1 MVNAIKKLCKVCLVT
16 TMVLTPSSVLAQN
29 VVKGTVLDAN
39 NEPVIG
45 ASVIEKGN
53 PKNGTVTDIDGN
65 FTLNLKAGKTAV
77 ISYIGMV
84 AQEVKVG
91 GQAQTIVLK
100 DDNSQLNEVVVV
112 GYTSKARKDLT
123 GSVGS
128 ISGQKLA
135 VVPVASAAEALA
147 GKIAGVQVTTVDGAP
162 GADIN
167 IRIRGGSAI
176 SSSQDS
182 KPLFIVDGFQADN
195 INDIPPTDIQSIDV
209 LKDASL
215 TAVYG
220 ARGGNGVV
228 IVTTKSA
235 QAGKVKV
242 DFNAYGQLSWLA
254 GKQEMLDTYEF
265 VKYQLDGTYDKN
277 DKKHAFRRDFGN
289 PNDLDIYKT
298 KTTHDWQDEL
308 MGDPALTQMY
318 NVTVNGGNE
327 KLRFSTSLTQHNQD
341 GIISN
346 SGVRRTN
353 MNTKIN
359 VKLAKNVNLLV
370 NPRFT
375 YRRDLGAGANGIG
388 TGGLVGVLNYK
399 PTNGLREF
407 TNYDDE
413 WQDFSV
419 ERYWKL
425 ASPLDDINQNYL
437 LKHSYSFTNQASLT
451 WEIIPNLTFRSD
463 IAQFWSFSDN
473 NRFYGYLTNE
483 AAKNENMPVAQIT
496 NTRGFKYTWT
506 NTLNYS
512 LTLKEKHNFSF
523 LLGQEVQHTQ
533 TTTNY
538 QASRYF
544 PQSTSPR
551 YAFNNMGL
559 GSAYASTSSVTTP
572 NRIASYF
579 GQINYNYKHK
589 YLLSGTMRADGST
602 RFAPGNQWGY
612 FPSISGAWVISEES
626 WWNKDV
632 VDQLK
637 IRAAFGLSGN
647 NNIGDDRWRYQYNI
661 NAQGGPSWG
670 ENSTT
675 QNGDKYYASDGLF
688 PNNKIKWETTVTRNL
703 AADISLFK
711 GRITLTPEIYWNTT
725 RDLLYKC
732 QIPTTTGYSQQWQNV
747 GRVSNKG
754 FELSINGDILR
765 GKDYVLSANFNMG
778 MNKTK
783 VEKINGTDAYIPG
796 KSWDSEDNFRLVEGK
811 EVGLIYGYVY
821 EGLYGFNEF
830 HRNGFN
836 YAANDEAYLAE
847 NPGVQEKPTV
857 TGLFSTAPGSIKLKD
872 INGDGKIDINDRTVV
887 GNTNPKVQGGFG
899 LSGKWKNFDFT
910 ANFTYMLDFDVINA
924 TAYQL
929 SSAKDASQT
938 NPRNVLK
945 KFDYNNRWVYHGDI
959 YIENADGTK
968 SIYNLNECLL
978 GNSQHID
985 YLDLYE
991 ELNAGKTLWN
1001 PQDVT
1006 KNYTLSNFVEDGS
1019 FLRLNDLTIGYTL
1032 PTLNVPLDNQRR
1044 AQNSIIPQIG
1054 SNSVDGWFAR
1064 NTFVYATHV
1073 ATATFSV

>member
-265 VKYQLDGTYDKN
+265 VKYQLDGTYN
-277 DKKHAFRRDFGN
+277 SNSKKYAFRRDFGN

-375 YRRDLGAGANGIG
+375 YRRDLGAGASGIG

-407 TNYDDE
+407 TSYDDE

-473 NRFYGYLTNE
+473 NRFYGYLTDE

-579 GQINYNYKHK
+579 GQINYNYMHK

-661 NAQGGPSWG
+661 NSQGGPSWG
-670 ENSTT
+670 ESTTT

-711 GRITLTPEIYWNTT
+711 GRITLTPEVYWNTT

-830 HRNGFN
+830 HRNG
-836 YAANDEAYLAE
+836 
-847 NPGVQEKPTV
+847 
-857 TGLFSTAPGSIKLKD
+857 
-872 INGDGKIDINDRTVV
+872 DRKSVV
-887 GNTNPKVQGGFG
+887 
-899 LSGKWKNFDFT
+899 
-910 ANFTYMLDFDVINA
+910 
-924 TAYQL
+924 
-929 SSAKDASQT
+929 
-938 NPRNVLK
+938 
-945 KFDYNNRWVYHGDI
+945 
-959 YIENADGTK
+959 
-968 SIYNLNECLL
+968 
-978 GNSQHID
+978 
-985 YLDLYE
+985 
-991 ELNAGKTLWN
+991 
-1001 PQDVT
+1001 
-1006 KNYTLSNFVEDGS
+1006 
-1019 FLRLNDLTIGYTL
+1019 
-1032 PTLNVPLDNQRR
+1032 
-1044 AQNSIIPQIG
+1044 
-1054 SNSVDGWFAR
+1054 
-1064 NTFVYATHV
+1064 
-1073 ATATFSV
+1073 

>member
-1 MVNAIKKLCKVCLVT
+1 
-16 TMVLTPSSVLAQN
+16 MVLTPSSVLAQN

-265 VKYQLDGTYDKN
+265 VKYQLDGTYDSN
-277 DKKHAFRRDFGN
+277 SKKHAFRRDFGN

-375 YRRDLGAGANGIG
+375 YRRDLGAGASGIG

-407 TNYDDE
+407 TSYDDE

-473 NRFYGYLTNE
+473 NRFYGYLTDE

-512 LTLKEKHNFSF
+512 LTLKENHNFSF

-579 GQINYNYKHK
+579 GQINYNYMHK

-670 ENSTT
+670 ESTTT

-688 PNNKIKWETTVTRNL
+688 PNNRENIVLTAEDIAIDRKLETLIR
-703 AADISLFK
+703 
-711 GRITLTPEIYWNTT
+711 YTT
-725 RDLLYKC
+725 
-732 QIPTTTGYSQQWQNV
+732 
-747 GRVSNKG
+747 
-754 FELSINGDILR
+754 
-765 GKDYVLSANFNMG
+765 YVL
-778 MNKTK
+778 
-783 VEKINGTDAYIPG
+783 P
-796 KSWDSEDNFRLVEGK
+796 
-811 EVGLIYGYVY
+811 
-821 EGLYGFNEF
+821 
-830 HRNGFN
+830 
-836 YAANDEAYLAE
+836 
-847 NPGVQEKPTV
+847 
-857 TGLFSTAPGSIKLKD
+857 
-872 INGDGKIDINDRTVV
+872 
-887 GNTNPKVQGGFG
+887 
-899 LSGKWKNFDFT
+899 
-910 ANFTYMLDFDVINA
+910 
-924 TAYQL
+924 
-929 SSAKDASQT
+929 
-938 NPRNVLK
+938 
-945 KFDYNNRWVYHGDI
+945 
-959 YIENADGTK
+959 
-968 SIYNLNECLL
+968 LL
-978 GNSQHID
+978 
-985 YLDLYE
+985 
-991 ELNAGKTLWN
+991 
-1001 PQDVT
+1001 
-1006 KNYTLSNFVEDGS
+1006 
-1019 FLRLNDLTIGYTL
+1019 
-1032 PTLNVPLDNQRR
+1032 
-1044 AQNSIIPQIG
+1044 
-1054 SNSVDGWFAR
+1054 
-1064 NTFVYATHV
+1064 
-1073 ATATFSV
+1073 

>member
-1 MVNAIKKLCKVCLVT
+1 MVNAIKKLCKVCLVA

-277 DKKHAFRRDFGN
+277 DKKYAFRRDFGN

-375 YRRDLGAGANGIG
+375 YRRDLGAGASGIG

-425 ASPLDDINQNYL
+425 ASPMDDINQNYL

-473 NRFYGYLTNE
+473 NRFYGYLTDE

-512 LTLKEKHNFSF
+512 LTLKENHNFSF

-579 GQINYNYKHK
+579 GTITISTSTCSQVPCVPMVLPD
-589 YLLSGTMRADGST
+589 LLQVTSGVTSHL
-602 RFAPGNQWGY
+602 
-612 FPSISGAWVISEES
+612 SLVH
-626 WWNKDV
+626 
-632 VDQLK
+632 
-637 IRAAFGLSGN
+637 GLSL
-647 NNIGDDRWRYQYNI
+647 RSL
-661 NAQGGPSWG
+661 GGTRTS
-670 ENSTT
+670 ST
-675 QNGDKYYASDGLF
+675 S
-688 PNNKIKWETTVTRNL
+688 
-703 AADISLFK
+703 
-711 GRITLTPEIYWNTT
+711 
-725 RDLLYKC
+725 
-732 QIPTTTGYSQQWQNV
+732 
-747 GRVSNKG
+747 
-754 FELSINGDILR
+754 
-765 GKDYVLSANFNMG
+765 
-778 MNKTK
+778 
-783 VEKINGTDAYIPG
+783 
-796 KSWDSEDNFRLVEGK
+796 
-811 EVGLIYGYVY
+811 
-821 EGLYGFNEF
+821 
-830 HRNGFN
+830 
-836 YAANDEAYLAE
+836 
-847 NPGVQEKPTV
+847 
-857 TGLFSTAPGSIKLKD
+857 
-872 INGDGKIDINDRTVV
+872 
-887 GNTNPKVQGGFG
+887 
-899 LSGKWKNFDFT
+899 
-910 ANFTYMLDFDVINA
+910 
-924 TAYQL
+924 
-929 SSAKDASQT
+929 
-938 NPRNVLK
+938 
-945 KFDYNNRWVYHGDI
+945 
-959 YIENADGTK
+959 
-968 SIYNLNECLL
+968 
-978 GNSQHID
+978 
-985 YLDLYE
+985 
-991 ELNAGKTLWN
+991 
-1001 PQDVT
+1001 
-1006 KNYTLSNFVEDGS
+1006 
-1019 FLRLNDLTIGYTL
+1019 
-1032 PTLNVPLDNQRR
+1032 
-1044 AQNSIIPQIG
+1044 
-1054 SNSVDGWFAR
+1054 
-1064 NTFVYATHV
+1064 
-1073 ATATFSV
+1073 

>member
-29 VVKGTVLDAN
+29 VVKGTVLDSN

-53 PKNGTVTDIDGN
+53 PKNGTVTDLDGN
-65 FTLNLKAGKTAV
+65 FTLNLKKGKTAV
-77 ISYIGMV
+77 VSYIGML
-84 AQEVKVG
+84 AQEVQMG
-91 GQAQTIVLK
+91 ASNQTIVLK
-100 DDNSQLNEVVVV
+100 DDNSQLEEVVVV

-265 VKYQLDGTYDKN
+265 VKYQLDGTYN
-277 DKKHAFRRDFGN
+277 DNSKKYAFRRDFGN
-289 PNDLDIYKT
+289 PNDIDIYKT

-375 YRRDLGAGANGIG
+375 YRRDLGAGASGIG

-407 TNYDDE
+407 TSYDDE

-425 ASPLDDINQNYL
+425 ASPLDDINQNYN

-451 WEIIPNLTFRSD
+451 WEIIPNLSFRSD

-473 NRFYGYLTNE
+473 NRFYGYLTDE

-512 LTLKEKHNFSF
+512 LTLKEKHNLSF

-544 PQSTSPR
+544 PQSTAPR

-675 QNGDKYYASDGLF
+675 D
-688 PNNKIKWETTVTRNL
+688 R
-703 AADISLFK
+703 
-711 GRITLTPEIYWNTT
+711 
-725 RDLLYKC
+725 
-732 QIPTTTGYSQQWQNV
+732 
-747 GRVSNKG
+747 
-754 FELSINGDILR
+754 
-765 GKDYVLSANFNMG
+765 
-778 MNKTK
+778 
-783 VEKINGTDAYIPG
+783 
-796 KSWDSEDNFRLVEGK
+796 KS
-811 EVGLIYGYVY
+811 
-821 EGLYGFNEF
+821 
-830 HRNGFN
+830 
-836 YAANDEAYLAE
+836 
-847 NPGVQEKPTV
+847 
-857 TGLFSTAPGSIKLKD
+857 
-872 INGDGKIDINDRTVV
+872 VV
-887 GNTNPKVQGGFG
+887 
-899 LSGKWKNFDFT
+899 
-910 ANFTYMLDFDVINA
+910 
-924 TAYQL
+924 
-929 SSAKDASQT
+929 
-938 NPRNVLK
+938 
-945 KFDYNNRWVYHGDI
+945 
-959 YIENADGTK
+959 
-968 SIYNLNECLL
+968 
-978 GNSQHID
+978 
-985 YLDLYE
+985 
-991 ELNAGKTLWN
+991 
-1001 PQDVT
+1001 
-1006 KNYTLSNFVEDGS
+1006 
-1019 FLRLNDLTIGYTL
+1019 
-1032 PTLNVPLDNQRR
+1032 
-1044 AQNSIIPQIG
+1044 
-1054 SNSVDGWFAR
+1054 
-1064 NTFVYATHV
+1064 
-1073 ATATFSV
+1073 

>member
-254 GKQEMLDTYEF
+254 GKQDMLDTYEF
-265 VKYQLDGTYDKN
+265 VKYQLDGTYDSN
-277 DKKHAFRRDFGN
+277 SKKYAFRRDFGN

-375 YRRDLGAGANGIG
+375 YRRDLGAGASGIG

-407 TNYDDE
+407 TSYDDE

-425 ASPLDDINQNYL
+425 ASPMDDINQNYL

-473 NRFYGYLTNE
+473 NRFYGYLTDE

-670 ENSTT
+670 ESTTT

-711 GRITLTPEIYWNTT
+711 GRITLTPEVYWNTT
-725 RDLLYKC
+725 RE
-732 QIPTTTGYSQQWQNV
+732 I
-747 GRVSNKG
+747 GR
-754 FELSINGDILR
+754 
-765 GKDYVLSANFNMG
+765 A
-778 MNKTK
+778 
-783 VEKINGTDAYIPG
+783 
-796 KSWDSEDNFRLVEGK
+796 
-811 EVGLIYGYVY
+811 
-821 EGLYGFNEF
+821 
-830 HRNGFN
+830 
-836 YAANDEAYLAE
+836 
-847 NPGVQEKPTV
+847 
-857 TGLFSTAPGSIKLKD
+857 
-872 INGDGKIDINDRTVV
+872 
-887 GNTNPKVQGGFG
+887 
-899 LSGKWKNFDFT
+899 
-910 ANFTYMLDFDVINA
+910 
-924 TAYQL
+924 
-929 SSAKDASQT
+929 
-938 NPRNVLK
+938 
-945 KFDYNNRWVYHGDI
+945 
-959 YIENADGTK
+959 
-968 SIYNLNECLL
+968 
-978 GNSQHID
+978 
-985 YLDLYE
+985 
-991 ELNAGKTLWN
+991 
-1001 PQDVT
+1001 
-1006 KNYTLSNFVEDGS
+1006 
-1019 FLRLNDLTIGYTL
+1019 
-1032 PTLNVPLDNQRR
+1032 
-1044 AQNSIIPQIG
+1044 
-1054 SNSVDGWFAR
+1054 
-1064 NTFVYATHV
+1064 HV
-1073 ATATFSV
+1073 

>member
-1 MVNAIKKLCKVCLVT
+1 M
-16 TMVLTPSSVLAQN
+16 
-29 VVKGTVLDAN
+29 
-39 NEPVIG
+39 
-45 ASVIEKGN
+45 
-53 PKNGTVTDIDGN
+53 
-65 FTLNLKAGKTAV
+65 
-77 ISYIGMV
+77 
-84 AQEVKVG
+84 
-91 GQAQTIVLK
+91 K

-176 SSSQDS
+176 SSSQNS

-265 VKYQLDGTYDKN
+265 VKYQLDGSYDSN
-277 DKKHAFRRDFGN
+277 SKKYAFRRDFGN

-375 YRRDLGAGANGIG
+375 YRRDLGAGASGIG

-407 TNYDDE
+407 TSYDDE

-425 ASPLDDINQNYL
+425 ASPMDDINQNYL

-473 NRFYGYLTNE
+473 NRFYGYLTDE
-483 AAKNENMPVAQIT
+483 LPRTRTCLWLRLPIPVALSI
-496 NTRGFKYTWT
+496 
-506 NTLNYS
+506 
-512 LTLKEKHNFSF
+512 H
-523 LLGQEVQHTQ
+523 
-533 TTTNY
+533 
-538 QASRYF
+538 
-544 PQSTSPR
+544 
-551 YAFNNMGL
+551 
-559 GSAYASTSSVTTP
+559 
-572 NRIASYF
+572 
-579 GQINYNYKHK
+579 GQI
-589 YLLSGTMRADGST
+589 
-602 RFAPGNQWGY
+602 P
-612 FPSISGAWVISEES
+612 
-626 WWNKDV
+626 
-632 VDQLK
+632 
-637 IRAAFGLSGN
+637 
-647 NNIGDDRWRYQYNI
+647 
-661 NAQGGPSWG
+661 
-670 ENSTT
+670 
-675 QNGDKYYASDGLF
+675 
-688 PNNKIKWETTVTRNL
+688 
-703 AADISLFK
+703 
-711 GRITLTPEIYWNTT
+711 
-725 RDLLYKC
+725 
-732 QIPTTTGYSQQWQNV
+732 
-747 GRVSNKG
+747 
-754 FELSINGDILR
+754 
-765 GKDYVLSANFNMG
+765 
-778 MNKTK
+778 
-783 VEKINGTDAYIPG
+783 
-796 KSWDSEDNFRLVEGK
+796 
-811 EVGLIYGYVY
+811 
-821 EGLYGFNEF
+821 
-830 HRNGFN
+830 
-836 YAANDEAYLAE
+836 
-847 NPGVQEKPTV
+847 
-857 TGLFSTAPGSIKLKD
+857 
-872 INGDGKIDINDRTVV
+872 
-887 GNTNPKVQGGFG
+887 
-899 LSGKWKNFDFT
+899 
-910 ANFTYMLDFDVINA
+910 
-924 TAYQL
+924 
-929 SSAKDASQT
+929 
-938 NPRNVLK
+938 
-945 KFDYNNRWVYHGDI
+945 
-959 YIENADGTK
+959 
-968 SIYNLNECLL
+968 
-978 GNSQHID
+978 
-985 YLDLYE
+985 
-991 ELNAGKTLWN
+991 
-1001 PQDVT
+1001 
-1006 KNYTLSNFVEDGS
+1006 
-1019 FLRLNDLTIGYTL
+1019 
-1032 PTLNVPLDNQRR
+1032 
-1044 AQNSIIPQIG
+1044 
-1054 SNSVDGWFAR
+1054 
-1064 NTFVYATHV
+1064 
-1073 ATATFSV
+1073 

>member
-1 MVNAIKKLCKVCLVT
+1 M
-16 TMVLTPSSVLAQN
+16 
-29 VVKGTVLDAN
+29 KGTVLDSN

-53 PKNGTVTDIDGN
+53 PKNGTVTDLDGN
-65 FTLNLKAGKTAV
+65 FTLNLKKGKTAV
-77 ISYIGMV
+77 VSYVGML
-84 AQEVKVG
+84 AQEVQMG
-91 GQAQTIVLK
+91 ASSQTIVLK
-100 DDNSQLNEVVVV
+100 DDNSQLEEVVVV

-265 VKYQLDGTYDKN
+265 VKYQLDGTYN
-277 DKKHAFRRDFGN
+277 DNSKKYAFRRDFGN

-375 YRRDLGAGANGIG
+375 YRRDLGAGASGIG

-425 ASPLDDINQNYL
+425 ASPLDDINQNYN

-451 WEIIPNLTFRSD
+451 WEIIPNLSFRSD

-473 NRFYGYLTNE
+473 NRFYGYLTDE

-544 PQSTSPR
+544 PQSTAPR

-647 NNIGDDRWRYQYNI
+647 NNIGDDR
-661 NAQGGPSWG
+661 
-670 ENSTT
+670 
-675 QNGDKYYASDGLF
+675 
-688 PNNKIKWETTVTRNL
+688 
-703 AADISLFK
+703 
-711 GRITLTPEIYWNTT
+711 
-725 RDLLYKC
+725 
-732 QIPTTTGYSQQWQNV
+732 
-747 GRVSNKG
+747 
-754 FELSINGDILR
+754 
-765 GKDYVLSANFNMG
+765 
-778 MNKTK
+778 
-783 VEKINGTDAYIPG
+783 
-796 KSWDSEDNFRLVEGK
+796 
-811 EVGLIYGYVY
+811 
-821 EGLYGFNEF
+821 
-830 HRNGFN
+830 
-836 YAANDEAYLAE
+836 
-847 NPGVQEKPTV
+847 
-857 TGLFSTAPGSIKLKD
+857 
-872 INGDGKIDINDRTVV
+872 
-887 GNTNPKVQGGFG
+887 
-899 LSGKWKNFDFT
+899 
-910 ANFTYMLDFDVINA
+910 
-924 TAYQL
+924 
-929 SSAKDASQT
+929 
-938 NPRNVLK
+938 
-945 KFDYNNRWVYHGDI
+945 
-959 YIENADGTK
+959 
-968 SIYNLNECLL
+968 
-978 GNSQHID
+978 
-985 YLDLYE
+985 
-991 ELNAGKTLWN
+991 
-1001 PQDVT
+1001 
-1006 KNYTLSNFVEDGS
+1006 
-1019 FLRLNDLTIGYTL
+1019 
-1032 PTLNVPLDNQRR
+1032 
-1044 AQNSIIPQIG
+1044 
-1054 SNSVDGWFAR
+1054 
-1064 NTFVYATHV
+1064 
-1073 ATATFSV
+1073 

>member
-1 MVNAIKKLCKVCLVT
+1 M
-16 TMVLTPSSVLAQN
+16 
-29 VVKGTVLDAN
+29 
-39 NEPVIG
+39 
-45 ASVIEKGN
+45 
-53 PKNGTVTDIDGN
+53 
-65 FTLNLKAGKTAV
+65 
-77 ISYIGMV
+77 
-84 AQEVKVG
+84 
-91 GQAQTIVLK
+91 K

-123 GSVGS
+123 GSVGT

-265 VKYQLDGTYDKN
+265 VKYQLDGTYDSN
-277 DKKHAFRRDFGN
+277 SKKYAFRRDFGN

-375 YRRDLGAGANGIG
+375 YRRDLGAGASGIG

-407 TNYDDE
+407 TSYDDE

-473 NRFYGYLTNE
+473 NRFYGYLTDE

-579 GQINYNYKHK
+579 GQINYNYMHK

-612 FPSISGAWVISEES
+612 FPSISGAWVISEY
-626 WWNKDV
+626 
-632 VDQLK
+632 
-637 IRAAFGLSGN
+637 R
-647 NNIGDDRWRYQYNI
+647 
-661 NAQGGPSWG
+661 
-670 ENSTT
+670 
-675 QNGDKYYASDGLF
+675 
-688 PNNKIKWETTVTRNL
+688 
-703 AADISLFK
+703 
-711 GRITLTPEIYWNTT
+711 
-725 RDLLYKC
+725 
-732 QIPTTTGYSQQWQNV
+732 
-747 GRVSNKG
+747 
-754 FELSINGDILR
+754 
-765 GKDYVLSANFNMG
+765 
-778 MNKTK
+778 
-783 VEKINGTDAYIPG
+783 
-796 KSWDSEDNFRLVEGK
+796 
-811 EVGLIYGYVY
+811 
-821 EGLYGFNEF
+821 
-830 HRNGFN
+830 
-836 YAANDEAYLAE
+836 
-847 NPGVQEKPTV
+847 
-857 TGLFSTAPGSIKLKD
+857 
-872 INGDGKIDINDRTVV
+872 
-887 GNTNPKVQGGFG
+887 
-899 LSGKWKNFDFT
+899 
-910 ANFTYMLDFDVINA
+910 
-924 TAYQL
+924 
-929 SSAKDASQT
+929 
-938 NPRNVLK
+938 
-945 KFDYNNRWVYHGDI
+945 
-959 YIENADGTK
+959 
-968 SIYNLNECLL
+968 
-978 GNSQHID
+978 
-985 YLDLYE
+985 
-991 ELNAGKTLWN
+991 
-1001 PQDVT
+1001 
-1006 KNYTLSNFVEDGS
+1006 
-1019 FLRLNDLTIGYTL
+1019 
-1032 PTLNVPLDNQRR
+1032 
-1044 AQNSIIPQIG
+1044 
-1054 SNSVDGWFAR
+1054 
-1064 NTFVYATHV
+1064 
-1073 ATATFSV
+1073 

>member
-1 MVNAIKKLCKVCLVT
+1 MVNAIKKLCKVCLVA

-53 PKNGTVTDIDGN
+53 PKNGTVTDLDGN

-265 VKYQLDGTYDKN
+265 VKYQLDGSYDSN
-277 DKKHAFRRDFGN
+277 SKKYAFRRDFGN

-375 YRRDLGAGANGIG
+375 YRRDLGAGASGIG

-407 TNYDDE
+407 TSYDDE

-425 ASPLDDINQNYL
+425 ASPMDDINQNYL

-473 NRFYGYLTNE
+473 NRFYGYLTDE

-602 RFAPGNQWGY
+602 RFAPGN
-612 FPSISGAWVISEES
+612 
-626 WWNKDV
+626 
-632 VDQLK
+632 
-637 IRAAFGLSGN
+637 R
-647 NNIGDDRWRYQYNI
+647 
-661 NAQGGPSWG
+661 
-670 ENSTT
+670 
-675 QNGDKYYASDGLF
+675 
-688 PNNKIKWETTVTRNL
+688 VT
-703 AADISLFK
+703 
-711 GRITLTPEIYWNTT
+711 
-725 RDLLYKC
+725 C
-732 QIPTTTGYSQQWQNV
+732 
-747 GRVSNKG
+747 
-754 FELSINGDILR
+754 
-765 GKDYVLSANFNMG
+765 
-778 MNKTK
+778 
-783 VEKINGTDAYIPG
+783 
-796 KSWDSEDNFRLVEGK
+796 KSVW
-811 EVGLIYGYVY
+811 I
-821 EGLYGFNEF
+821 
-830 HRNGFN
+830 
-836 YAANDEAYLAE
+836 A
-847 NPGVQEKPTV
+847 
-857 TGLFSTAPGSIKLKD
+857 
-872 INGDGKIDINDRTVV
+872 
-887 GNTNPKVQGGFG
+887 
-899 LSGKWKNFDFT
+899 
-910 ANFTYMLDFDVINA
+910 
-924 TAYQL
+924 
-929 SSAKDASQT
+929 
-938 NPRNVLK
+938 
-945 KFDYNNRWVYHGDI
+945 
-959 YIENADGTK
+959 
-968 SIYNLNECLL
+968 
-978 GNSQHID
+978 
-985 YLDLYE
+985 
-991 ELNAGKTLWN
+991 
-1001 PQDVT
+1001 
-1006 KNYTLSNFVEDGS
+1006 
-1019 FLRLNDLTIGYTL
+1019 
-1032 PTLNVPLDNQRR
+1032 
-1044 AQNSIIPQIG
+1044 
-1054 SNSVDGWFAR
+1054 
-1064 NTFVYATHV
+1064 
-1073 ATATFSV
+1073 